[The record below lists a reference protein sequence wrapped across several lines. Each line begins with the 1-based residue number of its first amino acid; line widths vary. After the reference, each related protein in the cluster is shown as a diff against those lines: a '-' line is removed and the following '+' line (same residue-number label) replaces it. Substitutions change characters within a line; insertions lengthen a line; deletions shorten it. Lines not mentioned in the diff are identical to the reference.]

1 MELQSKTSG
10 QKALQRSTWRARL
23 SGLGARMTLSYM
35 WVTAVLVLIL
45 EVLAV
50 IGLMVLLFSVVIPF
64 TYTLAVRQTAERYAF
79 AASLQASSSA
89 LDPQSTFRENQP
101 GTLALPGTSSRDDFQ
116 VPYIAANASHTR
128 LFAFALLVA
137 PDGKI
142 LASSY
147 PQQYPLQASVSTLLP
162 NRASII
168 AQALKGAE
176 GNGQDMVSNR
186 SVYAVEPVWSRE
198 RNPLGA
204 IYVQLEVPSV
214 QDVFA
219 FSPPFFRLVGVSGLI
234 MLLILAPIGGLF
246 GWLTMRSPIRSIRTL
261 ATATSRF
268 ANGNYTQQVRVS
280 RQDELGQLEQS
291 FNRMAQQLAESTR
304 QQRLLTEQNTRLAER
319 ARMSRD
325 LHDSVK
331 QQVFAL
337 AVQIE
342 LTRSLLEQDRGA
354 ACMHLDEADE
364 LSYQVQQELTAL

>member
-1 MELQSKTSG
+1 
-10 QKALQRSTWRARL
+10 
-23 SGLGARMTLSYM
+23 
-35 WVTAVLVLIL
+35 
-45 EVLAV
+45 
-50 IGLMVLLFSVVIPF
+50 
-64 TYTLAVRQTAERYAF
+64 
-79 AASLQASSSA
+79 
-89 LDPQSTFRENQP
+89 
-101 GTLALPGTSSRDDFQ
+101 
-116 VPYIAANASHTR
+116 IAANASHTR

-198 RNPLGA
+198 QNPLGA

-246 GWLTMRSPIRSIRTL
+246 GWLTMRSPIRRIRTL

-337 AVQIE
+337 ATQIGTA
-342 LTRSLLEQDRGA
+342 LALLDQQREE
-354 ACMHLDEADE
+354 ACKHLEIANE
-364 LSYQVQQELTAL
+364 LSYQVRQELTALIQELRPSILIEKGLSQVLRDELVRWGRQSGIKVDLQLQEVPQLPITVEENLLRVVQETLSNVARHSQATQVQLTLKREQEQIVLTISDDGCGFDPLVVSSQGL